1 MSPLSFFKWLEEEMA
16 GISAFTEPDI
26 PMVEGEELVGEMSAE
41 QKALYTIFVRECI
54 RLREAGKSVTL
65 GEIEVAETRLVFP
78 QHIQE
83 VHRLD
88 DLTDVLQELFWFEL
102 RASFGYEFP
111 SLGIRQ
117 RFKVVKI
124 QKS

>member
-1 MSPLSFFKWLEEEMA
+1 MRPLSFFKWLKKEMTD
-16 GISAFTEPDI
+16 ISAFTEPEVPI
-26 PMVEGEELVGEMSAE
+26 AEGEKVLGEMSTE
-41 QKALYTIFVRECI
+41 QKALYTIFVRECNH
-54 RLREAGKSVTL
+54 LKEAMASTTL
-65 GEIEVAETRLVFP
+65 GEMEAVKMNLVFP
-78 QHIQE
+78 ENIQK
-83 VHRLD
+83 VHQRD